1 MMDTLLQGATWDDF
15 VSWLPDLWAGFII
28 SVELTVASLLVG
40 LPLGLLWALGVQS
53 KSMPMRALCLV
64 LVEIGRGAPAL
75 VLIQFIH
82 FGLPSLNLPLPA
94 FVSAVVALGWCTGA
108 YTSEII
114 RAGLDSVPGGHR
126 EAVSALNL
134 STMDGLRYVI
144 LPQGLR
150 VAVPALL
157 GFSILVFQGTSLCFT
172 IALPELTSRAYEIGT
187 NTFFYFPALATA
199 GLFYIA
205 VCVPGSFLVSY
216 VEHRAGAYSVR

>member
-15 VSWLPDLWAGFII
+15 ISWLPSLWAGFCI
-28 SVELTVASLLVG
+28 SIELTVASMLVG

-53 KSMPMRALCLV
+53 KRAPVRALCLV

-75 VLIQFIH
+75 VLIQFIY
-82 FGLPSLNLPLPA
+82 FGLPSLHLPLSS

-114 RAGLDSVPGGHR
+114 RAGLDSVPGGHK
-126 EAVSALNL
+126 EAVSALGL
-134 STMDGLRYVI
+134 STIDGLRYVI

-157 GFSILVFQGTSLCFT
+157 GFSILIFQGTSLCFT

-187 NTFFYFPALATA
+187 NTFFFFPALATA
-199 GLFYIA
+199 GLFYVAI
-205 VCVPGSFLVSY
+205 CVPGSFLVSY